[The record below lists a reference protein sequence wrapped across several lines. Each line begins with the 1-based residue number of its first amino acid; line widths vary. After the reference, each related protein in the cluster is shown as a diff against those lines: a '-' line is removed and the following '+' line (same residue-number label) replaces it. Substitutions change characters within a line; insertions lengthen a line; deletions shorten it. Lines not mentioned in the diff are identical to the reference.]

1 MKYSSVNQAMETV
14 STIAK
19 PGFSTGLPL
28 ASFSYTDEGELL
40 VRDSTSYWSD
50 GKVLM
55 VIPTIETATKRLD
68 MMDIALAA
76 VLVSGFSMRS
86 HIIFWYFANFP
97 VPKSSSSSFIAL
109 DIKKTKLVHMLCYLF

>member
-55 VIPTIETATKRLD
+55 VIPTIETATKRFD

-86 HIIFWYFANFP
+86 HIIF
-97 VPKSSSSSFIAL
+97 
-109 DIKKTKLVHMLCYLF
+109 